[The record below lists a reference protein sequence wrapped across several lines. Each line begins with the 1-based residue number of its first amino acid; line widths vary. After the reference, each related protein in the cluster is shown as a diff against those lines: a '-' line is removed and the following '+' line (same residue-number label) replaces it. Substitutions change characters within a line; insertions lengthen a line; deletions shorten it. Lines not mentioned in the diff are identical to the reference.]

1 MRRGAADA
9 KKKTVWAFWHQPT
22 NCRGS
27 SGPGAPASFAAFAL
41 FPPGESPT
49 ATDRPTDRPTDR
61 STGGPRGAA
70 SERAARARGAA
81 GIVFLRMCG
90 RCQVPQPELQVAISY
105 VVFRTAL
112 SELCQD
118 RAFPPCGFTILF
130 RQRWLVGATSP
141 SRWLAHTT
149 LLSLVPSPCHCG
161 PSYHC
166 VRHRRSPPAMASKK
180 VDETTTLRGV
190 DDDDEKLPE
199 WVVKYGAPLAIT
211 FYILVAVVK
220 TMLTKVRLSTFD
232 TVGNHSSRWVT

>member
-1 MRRGAADA
+1 MLRCWENARAPGRGRAEAAWGARLAKVACSSGKGGLYIRSIHTLQNKKHIEYANVGSLTVRRGAADA

-112 SELCQD
+112 SALP
-118 RAFPPCGFTILF
+118 RPRLPPLWF
-130 RQRWLVGATSP
+130 
-141 SRWLAHTT
+141 
-149 LLSLVPSPCHCG
+149 
-161 PSYHC
+161 Y
-166 VRHRRSPPAMASKK
+166 
-180 VDETTTLRGV
+180 D
-190 DDDDEKLPE
+190 
-199 WVVKYGAPLAIT
+199 PL
-211 FYILVAVVK
+211 
-220 TMLTKVRLSTFD
+220 
-232 TVGNHSSRWVT
+232 

>member
-112 SELCQD
+112 SAGAKTAPSPLVVLRSSLGNAGWWAPQ
-118 RAFPPCGFTILF
+118 APAAGWLIPPFSASFPHH
-130 RQRWLVGATSP
+130 ATAAHLTTVSATADLHLQ
-141 SRWLAHTT
+141 WLA
-149 LLSLVPSPCHCG
+149 
-161 PSYHC
+161 
-166 VRHRRSPPAMASKK
+166 RRSTRPRRSGEWTM
-180 VDETTTLRGV
+180 TTRSCPSGL
-190 DDDDEKLPE
+190 
-199 WVVKYGAPLAIT
+199 
-211 FYILVAVVK
+211 
-220 TMLTKVRLSTFD
+220 
-232 TVGNHSSRWVT
+232 